1 MTDLSSDSS
10 PRQRRGRRNPQGNR
24 RPRRRRLRAAFEAY
38 PARAWTV
45 LVGAVLIAAV
55 LAAALLRSTV
65 ADLYLIPTG
74 SMEPMLLPGDRI
86 SVDRGAYAA
95 EPVERGDVVVV
106 DGEGSF
112 VPYDARPAAA
122 RAADEALQWLG
133 LAPDTSAYVKR
144 VAGVGGDTV
153 SCCSADGLLEVNG
166 EAVAEDYLAE
176 PPAARTAFTADVP
189 EGRLFL
195 LGDNRHHS
203 HDSRSLLG
211 APGGG
216 MIEETKVVGK
226 VTGIAWPVER
236 RTPLEPGPGAGE
248 R

>member
-10 PRQRRGRRNPQGNR
+10 LRQRRGRRNLQGIR
-24 RPRRRRLRAAFEAY
+24 RPLRRLREAFEAH

-45 LVGAVLIAAV
+45 LVAATLIAAV

-65 ADLYLIPTG
+65 ADLYRVPSE
-74 SMEPMLLPGDRI
+74 SMEPLLFPGDRI
-86 SVDRGAYAA
+86 SVDRGAYAT

-112 VPYDARPAAA
+112 VPYDSRPAPA
-122 RAADEALQWLG
+122 RKLDEALQWLG

-153 SCCSADGLLEVNG
+153 SCCSASDLLEVNG
-166 EAVAEDYLAE
+166 KAVAEDYLAE
-176 PPAARTAFTADVP
+176 PPASRTEFTAEVP

-203 HDSRSLLG
+203 HDSRGLLG

-216 MIEETKVVGK
+216 MIEEVKVIGK
-226 VTGIAWPVER
+226 VTGIAWPLER
-236 RTPLEPGPGAGE
+236 RTPLEPGPGVGE